1 MHGCTS
7 ARLGSS
13 VGPLTGSASTGA
25 EHGRSPATAGQPL
38 AGGLRA
44 RRPRGLDVVRRGQD
58 RAPPGSRWP
67 LRGHELQFRAR
78 HP

>member
-7 ARLGSS
+7 ARVDSS
-13 VGPLTGSASTGA
+13 VRPRTGSASTAAGQ
-25 EHGRSPATAGQPL
+25 GRSRVTAGQPL
-38 AGGLRA
+38 AVSLRA